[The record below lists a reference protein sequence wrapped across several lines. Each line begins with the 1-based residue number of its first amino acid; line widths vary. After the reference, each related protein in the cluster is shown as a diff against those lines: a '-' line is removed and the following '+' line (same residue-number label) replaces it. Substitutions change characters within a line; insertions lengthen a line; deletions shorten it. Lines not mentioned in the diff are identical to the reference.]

1 MNLLNSDNEKR
12 RFNNNETLTNAKF
25 QLGRFADKQVFPI
38 LVLAL
43 SGDRLDASNS
53 QP

>member
-1 MNLLNSDNEKR
+1 MLLTVAQKAQ
-12 RFNNNETLTNAKF
+12 TLTNAKF

-38 LVLAL
+38 FVLAL
-43 SGDRLDASNS
+43 SGDRTDAPNS